1 MDIKEYRKILED
13 PAPEL
18 EALRRRAYAR
28 LEDGNQITNHE
39 TWHFVFIVVRQL
51 SKMAEEWD
59 MAAAM
64 ASQPSGD
71 RMDAYYET
79 SKNAKR
85 VLIAQMILII
95 REELDNLAAK
105 GK

>member
-28 LEDGNQITNHE
+28 LEDGNHITDHE

-59 MAAAM
+59 MAVDM
-64 ASQPSGD
+64 ANYNSGD
-71 RMDAYYET
+71 QMDAYYRA